1 MKRTAVSH
9 RSRNKILG
17 NLETIYREA
26 YDRAKELDDP
36 GRMMDLDASYQR
48 EQLLLEVLID
58 IRDAI
63 QSTGQAPNEKSAL
76 EKLETLRK
84 LTKLR

>member
-1 MKRTAVSH
+1 MSPRT
-9 RSRNKILG
+9 RERILT
-17 NLETIYREA
+17 NLEDIYREA
-26 YDRAKELDDP
+26 YGRAKQVDDA

-48 EQLLLEVLID
+48 EQLLLEVLMD

-63 QSTGQAPNEKSAL
+63 HSIGDEPTEKTAL
-76 EKLETLRK
+76 EKLQALKK

>member
-1 MKRTAVSH
+1 MSPRA
-9 RSRNKILG
+9 REKILA
-17 NLETIYREA
+17 NLESVYREA
-26 YDRAKELDDP
+26 YDRAKELEDR

-58 IRDAI
+58 VRDAI
-63 QSTGQAPNEKSAL
+63 HSIGEAPNEKSAL
-76 EKLETLRK
+76 EKLQTLRK

>member
-1 MKRTAVSH
+1 MSA
-9 RSRNKILG
+9 RSRNKILA
-17 NLETIYREA
+17 NLEAIYREA
-26 YDRAKELDDP
+26 YDRAKELEDP

-63 QSTGQAPNEKSAL
+63 HSIGEAPTGKSAL

>member
-1 MKRTAVSH
+1 MSP
-9 RSRNKILG
+9 RSREKILT
-17 NLETIYREA
+17 NLENVYREA
-26 YDRAKELDDP
+26 YDRAKQADDA

-48 EQLLLEVLID
+48 EQLLLEVLMD

-63 QSTGQAPNEKSAL
+63 HSIGDEPNEKTAL
-76 EKLETLRK
+76 EKLQALRK

>member
-1 MKRTAVSH
+1 M
-9 RSRNKILG
+9 RSRDKILT
-17 NLETIYREA
+17 NLEDIYREA
-26 YDRAKELDDP
+26 YGRAQGAEDA

-48 EQLLLEVLID
+48 EQLLLEVLMD

-63 QSTGQAPNEKSAL
+63 HTVSDAPSEKSAL
-76 EKLETLRK
+76 EKLQALRK

>member
-1 MKRTAVSH
+1 MSA
-9 RSRNKILG
+9 RSRNKILA
-17 NLETIYREA
+17 NLEAIYREA
-26 YDRAKELDDP
+26 YDRAKELEDP

-63 QSTGQAPNEKSAL
+63 HSIGEAPTEKSAL

>member
-1 MKRTAVSH
+1 MSP
-9 RSRNKILG
+9 RSREKILT
-17 NLETIYREA
+17 NLENVYREA
-26 YDRAKELDDP
+26 YDRAKQADDA

-48 EQLLLEVLID
+48 EQLLLEVLMD

-63 QSTGQAPNEKSAL
+63 HTIGNEPNEKTAL
-76 EKLETLRK
+76 EKLQALKK